1 MNLQRAGPAHQRR
14 SRDQSFISA
23 GSVERRLSTG
33 AKKPRTTSDRT
44 RSFGWR
50 AKNRANENPGVG
62 SAQEERARFERSG
75 TMGGVTIAARET
87 TTLSAP
93 YPDSPTVPQISVG
106 SPPGAPRARN
116 VQHTF
121 NSLIYNSRRKKKEGG
136 EREGG
141 KKGEGRGGGGERK
154 KKGGKR
160 EGGEEGEEV
169 ERSARQRRRSEKIG
183 EKNKGRVVEEEEERR
198 GRGRRRMVTEMV
210 RLRRR
215 RSRWKEV
222 KTEGMPTPPL
232 APRWKRFDNA
242 VRRSSTLYM
251 ERRPRGW
258 SPAGRLARRH
268 PGFIGTIGRVENH
281 RSLT

>member
-1 MNLQRAGPAHQRR
+1 M
-14 SRDQSFISA
+14 
-23 GSVERRLSTG
+23 ERRLSTG

-44 RSFGWR
+44 RSFGAGWR
-50 AKNRANENPGVG
+50 AKSERTKIQVSDRRRKNARASSEAG
-62 SAQEERARFERSG
+62 RS
-75 TMGGVTIAARET
+75 GGVTIAARET
-87 TTLSAP
+87 TLSAP
-93 YPDSPTVPQISVG
+93 YLDSPTVPQISVG

-136 EREGG
+136 EGEGG
-141 KKGEGRGGGGERK
+141 REEGRRKRGGGERK
-154 KKGGKR
+154 RKGGKR
-160 EGGEEGEEV
+160 EGEEEGEEV

-183 EKNKGRVVEEEEERR
+183 EKNEGRVVEEEEERR
-198 GRGRRRMVTEMV
+198 GRGRRRRRVTEMV

-222 KTEGMPTPPL
+222 KTEGMPTPPPPL